1 MRVAT
6 ITRILICSALFVSL
20 TVSFLRAEEP
30 LASWNDT
37 AAKEAIIKFVAAVTD
52 ENSPDYVPPEDR
64 IATFDNDGTLWTEHP
79 MYTQLAFA
87 IDRVKA
93 LAPQNP
99 QWKSKQPFQAVL
111 ENNPNAL
118 AASGEEGLVEL
129 VTVTH
134 SGVTTEEFANIVTD
148 WFATARHPRF
158 KRPYTQCNYLPMLE
172 LLEYLRANGFTTYI
186 VSGGGVEFMRT
197 MTMNVYGIPSQQVV
211 GTTIKTEF
219 EMRDGKPVLVRMPAI
234 DFIDD
239 KKGKPI
245 GINKFI
251 GKRPIAAFGNSA
263 GDREMLEWIAGGDG
277 LSLKMLVFHDDEKR
291 EYAYG
296 PANGL
301 PNSPFGTFPQDLMDQ
316 AKEQGWVVISMKDD
330 WKEIFAPVDKQPQPF
345 EMKEP

>member
-1 MRVAT
+1 M
-6 ITRILICSALFVSL
+6 RILRKAYLPLI
-20 TVSFLRAEEP
+20 VSFLTLLSATNLPAAEP
-30 LASWNDT
+30 LSSWNDT
-37 AAKEAIIKFVAAVTD
+37 AAKQAIVKFVEAVTD

-87 IDRVKA
+87 IDRVKE

-99 QWKSKQPFQAVL
+99 EWKTKQPFQAVL
-111 ENNPNAL
+111 ENNPKAL
-118 AASGEEGLVEL
+118 AASGEKGLVEL

-134 SGVTTEEFANIVTD
+134 SGVTTDEFAEIVTD

-158 KRPYTQCNYLPMLE
+158 KRPYTQCNFLPMLE

-197 MTMNVYGIPSQQVV
+197 MTMDVYGIPSQQVV

-234 DFIDD
+234 EFIDD

-263 GDREMLEWIAGGDG
+263 GDREMLEWTAAGDG
-277 LSLKMLVFHDDEKR
+277 LSLKMLVFHDDAKR

-296 PANGL
+296 PANGE
-301 PNSPFGTFPQDLMDQ
+301 PDSPFGTFPQELMDQ
-316 AKEQGWVVISMKDD
+316 AKEKGWVVISMKDD
-330 WKEIFAPVDKQPQPF
+330 WKEIFAPLK
-345 EMKEP
+345 K